1 MSILLI
7 VTLILAFVLHPRGK
21 LKLPKKVATRK
32 VVLAES
38 LVSQPRTLGTLPQ
51 YIGILKRQNMIGTKE
66 NQNNQPK
73 LIVEGTTCVAK

>member
-7 VTLILAFVLHPRGK
+7 VTLILAFVLHPRGR

-38 LVSQPRTLGTLPQ
+38 LVSQPRTLGDFAPTYWNSQAPKHDWDQ
-51 YIGILKRQNMIGTKE
+51 RRPK
-66 NQNNQPK
+66 QP
-73 LIVEGTTCVAK
+73 AKTDS